1 MLEFDYEK
9 FKFESR
15 DCEKE
20 KKEKKPPKKFVW
32 DGKTFFDCE
41 LCDQKFKRKKSLS
54 YHIKSI
60 HDQIKPYKCHLC
72 GYANARRMAVTLH
85 FAKEHERND
94 GKLKFFKSKQLF
106 LFFCVLPTILTSHFS
121 VSSS

>member
-94 GKLKFFKSKQLF
+94 GKLKFFRSK
-106 LFFCVLPTILTSHFS
+106 
-121 VSSS
+121 